1 MKKISIVVPCYN
13 EQDNVEALARAVKE
27 RFETSEILKKYDY
40 EILFMDN
47 DSHDDTRKILRRMCG
62 EDRHHIKA
70 IFNAKNFGQFNSPYY
85 GMLQTDGDATILM
98 AADFQDPP
106 EMIPKYVRE
115 WEAGY
120 KIVLGQ
126 KTASKE
132 SGIVYRMRNFYY
144 WFMRKNSDVE
154 FIRQVT
160 GSGLYDR
167 EFIEVMRSV
176 KDSRPF
182 LRGIVAEYGYKI
194 KLVPYDQPKRR
205 AGKSSNNIFRYYDAA
220 VQSVTSYTKIGV
232 RLAVV
237 TGTVF
242 TLISGITALAFIV
255 YKLLNWDTFSISP
268 YALQLAIF
276 FLVSLNIG
284 FVGVVGEYV
293 LDINQR
299 VRNRPLVVES
309 ERINL

>member
-1 MKKISIVVPCYN
+1 MS
-13 EQDNVEALARAVKE
+13 EAIKAQFTGELSR
-27 RFETSEILKKYDY
+27 YDY
-40 EILFMDN
+40 EIIFIDN
-47 DSHDDTRKILRRMCG
+47 DSKDNTRDIIRGLCAS
-62 EDRHHIKA
+62 DSHIKA
-70 IFNAKNFGQFNSPYY
+70 IFNAKNFGQFSSPYY
-85 GMLQTDGDATILM
+85 GILQANGDCVISM
-98 AADFQDPP
+98 CADFQDPP

>member
-1 MKKISIVVPCYN
+1 MALISVLVPTYN
-13 EQDNVEALARAVKE
+13 EEDNVTPLSQAIRQQ
-27 RFETSEILKKYDY
+27 FEEHLPEYDY
-40 EILFMDN
+40 EILFIDN
-47 DSHDDTRKILRRMCG
+47 DSKDGTRDIIRELCAN
-62 EDRHHIKA
+62 DRHIKA
-70 IFNAKNFGQFNSPYY
+70 IFNAKNFGQFSSPYY
-85 GMLQTDGDATILM
+85 GILQANGDCVISM
-98 AADFQDPP
+98 CADFQDPP

-126 KTASKE
+126 KTTSKE
-132 SGIVYRMRNFYY
+132 SGIRYAMRNFYY
-144 WFMRKNSDVE
+144 WFMKKNSDVE

-167 EFIEVMRSV
+167 EFIEVMRSL
-176 KDSRPF
+176 KDTRPF
-182 LRGIVAEYGYKI
+182 LRGVVAEYGYKI
-194 KLVPYDQPKRR
+194 KLVPYEQQKRR

-237 TGTVF
+237 TGTVA
-242 TLISGITALAFIV
+242 TIVSGLTALGFIV
-255 YKLLNWDTFSISP
+255 YKLLNWDTFSLAP

-299 VRNRPLVVES
+299 VRERPLVIEA
-309 ERINL
+309 ERINF

>member
-1 MKKISIVVPCYN
+1 MTLISVLVPTYN
-13 EQDNVEALARAVKE
+13 EEENVGPLSEAIKAQFTGELSR
-27 RFETSEILKKYDY
+27 YDY
-40 EILFMDN
+40 EIIFIDN
-47 DSHDDTRKILRRMCG
+47 DSKDNTRDIIRGLCAS
-62 EDRHHIKA
+62 DSHIKA
-70 IFNAKNFGQFNSPYY
+70 IFNAKNFGQFSSPYY
-85 GMLQTDGDATILM
+85 GILQANGDCVISM
-98 AADFQDPP
+98 CADFQDPP

-167 EFIEVMRSV
+167 EFIEVMRNV

-237 TGTVF
+237 IGTVF

-255 YKLLNWDTFSISP
+255 YKLLNWATFSISP